1 MEQQIKPDAW
11 GSARIARISQ
21 QFLHQNCQQM
31 LQKEH
36 CHPVTLQ
43 IWMEWR
49 YHVWERCTELFWNLH
64 PKPKTV
70 SKLKVTG
77 EDMRQFTAGP
87 IDKDVPSFTS
97 SLTMSTWTVT
107 EDILSI
113 YLYSKSVRTYGV
125 CAILNSKKLF
135 DNVSTDKL
143 PW

>member
-49 YHVWERCTELFWNLH
+49 YHVWVHDARSYFETFIRS
-64 PKPKTV
+64 P
-70 SKLKVTG
+70 
-77 EDMRQFTAGP
+77 RQF
-87 IDKDVPSFTS
+87 
-97 SLTMSTWTVT
+97 L
-107 EDILSI
+107 
-113 YLYSKSVRTYGV
+113 
-125 CAILNSKKLF
+125 
-135 DNVSTDKL
+135 
-143 PW
+143 